1 MESRINLH
9 KVALWLLPLIGVAFF
24 VLLNL
29 SVSKMTPAGIAINL
43 LAIYLLALYLIK
55 PATATLVAFFAL
67 NAMLGPFLFVNL
79 HEIGLPTLGR
89 LDFFLA
95 ILIGLALLLRNE
107 RISRGALALCCAYIA
122 LLAWGFAMCL
132 KLGDPLIPF
141 LDNWYSVAGR
151 LAVGVV
157 LFRLVEMRGTPRVT
171 RMAALLLLV
180 ALVAHLAISWLQLL
194 VPISLRAG
202 TLEAAF
208 RLHGFN
214 LNRPVGLYEA
224 SYVYGVSTIGFWWLW
239 RRLAGTDFP
248 RLSRFLLLAAIPVAM
263 ISTRSV
269 GLGILLYIGLTY
281 WGSTRALWRI
291 LISLMVFVA
300 AATMEFQLIALVT
313 FLDQS
318 NSTKIL
324 LAWTTL
330 ATWSSDFPSIRS
342 FLGYGY
348 DQAGIL
354 AAGSGFF
361 ELAESLGAAYDNR
374 IDEGNGFPI
383 HNVFIQFFFEYGL
396 LASIACAWLLWRG
409 LRNIINHRIEP
420 ATTFFWC
427 VAVTH
432 FTAHNGIFS
441 PWLTLALLLTAFPSS
456 AGTSTPANISAPSI
470 LRVREVA

>member
-1 MESRINLH
+1 MERYINLH
-9 KVALWLLPLIGVAFF
+9 KVALWLLPLIGVAIF

-43 LAIYLLALYLIK
+43 LALCLLALYLIK
-55 PATATLVAFFAL
+55 PVPETLVAFFAF

-79 HEIGLPTLGR
+79 QEIGLPTLGR
-89 LDFFLA
+89 LDFASA
-95 ILIGLALLLRNE
+95 ILIGLSPLLCHK
-107 RISRGALALCCAYIA
+107 RISRGALALCCAYIV

-132 KLGDPLIPF
+132 KSGDPLIPF

-157 LFRLVEMRGTPRVT
+157 LFRLVEMRGTPHVT
-171 RMAALLLLV
+171 RLVGLGLLV
-180 ALVAHLAISWLQLL
+180 ILGAHLVISWLQLL
-194 VPISLRAG
+194 VPFGLRTG
-202 TLEAAF
+202 NLEAAWS
-208 RLHGFN
+208 LPGFT
-214 LNRPVGLYEA
+214 LNRPAGLYEA

-239 RRLAGTDFP
+239 RRLAGTGFP
-248 RLSRFLLLAAIPVAM
+248 RLSRFLLLATIPVAT

-269 GLGILLYIGLTY
+269 GLGILLYVGLAL
-281 WGSTRALWRI
+281 WGSTRARWRT
-291 LISLMVFVA
+291 LISLMVAVA
-300 AATMEFQLIALVT
+300 VAIMAFELIAQATL
-313 FLDQS
+313 LDQS
-318 NSTKIL
+318 NLTKIL

-330 ATWSSDFPSIRS
+330 TTWSSGFPSIRS

-348 DQAGIL
+348 DQAGLL
-354 AAGSGFF
+354 AASPGFF
-361 ELAESLGAAYDNR
+361 EIAQSLGAAYDNR

-409 LRNIINHRIEP
+409 LRNILDHRIEP

-432 FTAHNGIFS
+432 YAAHNGIFS
-441 PWLTLALLLTAFPSS
+441 PWLTLALLLAAFPAAATMPPL
-456 AGTSTPANISAPSI
+456 AGTTAPSI
-470 LRVREVA
+470 LRVREGT